1 MYYSIRHQTKF
12 RYAQPVAETVMEV
25 RVQPRTEWTQHCL
38 SFDIQVWPRARVMSY
53 RDYLGN
59 TVHHFNVPA
68 RTDTLAIVATSMV
81 DVQPFLEW
89 PATLAP
95 DAWQQIDALNE
106 SGEHHEMLLPSDFA
120 RPSPLLE
127 ELAAKLNVRRG
138 EDPMTLL
145 RRLTRDIYANFEYT
159 PKSTAVDS
167 PIEVALRS
175 RRGVCQDFAHIMT
188 ALVRPL
194 GIPCRYVSGYVVP
207 NDFAPER
214 MAAGLASHAW
224 VEALLPEW
232 GWVGFDP
239 TNNKLVAE
247 RHIRC
252 AVGRDYAD
260 VPPTKGVY
268 RGGSRGELSVHVAV
282 IPSERPATP
291 GQEFPFPVIEEWMPP
306 LPSSEER
313 RSPTLDQIHQQ
324 QQQQQ

>member
-59 TVHHFNVPA
+59 IVHHFNVPA
-68 RTDTLAIVATSMV
+68 RTDALTIVATSMV

-89 PATLAP
+89 PESLP
-95 DAWQQIDALNE
+95 QDAWKQIDAANE
-106 SGEHHEMLLPSDFA
+106 TGEHHEMLLPSDFA
-120 RPSPLLE
+120 RPSPLLN
-127 ELAAKLNVRRG
+127 ELGGQLGVSRD

-145 RRLTRDIYANFEYT
+145 RRVNRSIYEGFEYT

-167 PIEVALRS
+167 PIDVALRS
-175 RRGVCQDFAHIMT
+175 RKGVCQDFAHIMI
-188 ALVRPL
+188 ALLRPL

-207 NDFAPER
+207 MEFTQER
-214 MAAGLASHAW
+214 LAAGLATHAW
-224 VEALLPEW
+224 VEALVPNW

-268 RGGSRGELSVHVAV
+268 RGGARGELSVHVAV
-282 IPSERPATP
+282 ALSERPTTP
-291 GQEFPFPVIEEWMPP
+291 GQEFAFPVLEEWTPP
-306 LPSSEER
+306 PPAEEKR
-313 RSPTLDQIHQQ
+313 TPTIDQIHQQ
-324 QQQQQ
+324 QQ